1 MAYSVNMLILVLV
14 LAALVVLLLSALVTL
29 RDR

>member
-1 MAYSVNMLILVLV
+1 MAYSVSMLILVLV
-14 LAALVVLLLSALVTL
+14 VAALVVLLLSALATL